1 MKPKYNPRLARPTNC
16 GIEYDHEAIPASKPT
31 HALCGSMAKID
42 VLIDRLSKGEELHH
56 PDDEKQTCS
65 KIEEERT
72 KRLCAVLIK
81 GSRIKSLS
89 DLD

>member
-16 GIEYDHEAIPASKPT
+16 GIQYDHEPTPADGPT
-31 HALCGSMAKID
+31 HANPGSMAKID
-42 VLIDRLSKGEELHH
+42 VLIERLTKGQELHH

-65 KIEEERT
+65 RVEEERT
-72 KRLCAVLIK
+72 KRLCLILVK